1 MLQLPSL
8 SGRVVGCEPAVLPC
22 VLQDVAP
29 VIGPGGS
36 LDAIGEMWLRQL
48 AKEGVEERTN
58 TPDRRPKEPSRVHV
72 HAALLTQR
80 ASPLRAPTSVSPGPE
95 GPLAVS
101 LWQRSLFFSVLD
113 ALSATQAGQGSK
125 ASGGTPSS
133 PSRSVPCSPASAPG
147 SCALRRASPCAR
159 LSLRPA
165 RAGRSEAEL
174 ESGTRKRNA
183 APTATRL
190 QARLRRGTGN
200 YTAPRARRAPSASRW
215 AAAWPHI
222 FKKIMNCE
230 SMALTVPC
238 HESRERKVESKG

>member
-113 ALSATQAGQGSK
+113 ALSRLRLDRAQRRQG
-125 ASGGTPSS
+125 APHRRRPGA
-133 PSRSVPCSPASAPG
+133 SPAVLPPLLAP
-147 SCALRRASPCAR
+147 AR
-159 LSLRPA
+159 CGVPRPA
-165 RAGRSEAEL
+165 RACPFGRRGRVA
-174 ESGTRKRNA
+174 RKRNSKA
-183 APTATRL
+183 E
-190 QARLRRGTGN
+190 RGAYS
-200 YTAPRARRAPSASRW
+200 YTPSSAPSAW
-215 AAAWPHI
+215 Y
-222 FKKIMNCE
+222 
-230 SMALTVPC
+230 
-238 HESRERKVESKG
+238 G

>member
-113 ALSATQAGQGSK
+113 ALSGRTGLKGVRGHPIVAVQERPLQSCL
-125 ASGGTPSS
+125 
-133 PSRSVPCSPASAPG
+133 RSWLLRAAACL
-147 SCALRRASPCAR
+147 ALRAPVPSAGAGG
-159 LSLRPA
+159 SL
-165 RAGRSEAEL
+165 G
-174 ESGTRKRNA
+174 SGTRKRNA